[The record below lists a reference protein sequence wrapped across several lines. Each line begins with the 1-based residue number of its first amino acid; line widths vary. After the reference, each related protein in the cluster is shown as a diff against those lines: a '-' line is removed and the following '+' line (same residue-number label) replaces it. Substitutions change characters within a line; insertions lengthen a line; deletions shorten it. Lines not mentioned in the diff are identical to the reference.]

1 MYMRGGGVPGPT
13 TVCVYVWREKE
24 LERAV
29 KFTLPPPFYFTARIY
44 FTALYTGQIRNRPLA
59 VRCVILASGT

>member
-13 TVCVYVWREKE
+13 TVCVYVWGEKE

-29 KFTLPPPFYFTARIY
+29 KFTLPPPFTLLPAYY
-44 FTALYTGQIRNRPLA
+44 LTALYTEQIRNRPLA
-59 VRCVILASGT
+59 GRCVILASGT